1 MNTTSNV
8 NLKSAALEGDINF
21 LYSIIEEDP
30 HVLEHLDLI
39 PFVETPLHIAASCGH
54 LQFATEIM
62 RLKPSFG
69 WKLNKQGYSPI
80 HLAMQK
86 GQKTMALRFVD
97 INKDLVRVKGREGLT
112 PLHLATQFG
121 EIDLLANFLLACPDS
136 IEDVT
141 IRSET
146 PLHIAVRYQQFDT
159 LQVLIG
165 WLKRTRQ
172 KAATQLEQ
180 TILNWKD
187 EAGNTILHISAL
199 NNDSKALKL
208 LIKTKM
214 DLNAKNLLN
223 STALDIAASPEIQ
236 NILLKAKAK
245 RSSSVTDAPTLA
257 DKLRSNIRMMD
268 KIVISILRI
277 RRDITEEQRNA
288 FLIVAAL
295 VATATFQ
302 SALSPPGGV
311 YQANAGDNSTNSTSS
326 LNSTASATQS
336 NAGTSVM
343 SEGDFLTLSIMNSLS
358 LLMSTLTIFILTPS
372 GTIGRILCTPVYLFA
387 YCYLYSMKVIS
398 PTSATSQTNY
408 ILASLF
414 SFFYGT
420 ATWSFAKVLKR
431 VQHQDKKRQIKTW
444 NSIGGN
450 RW

>member
-8 NLKSAALEGDINF
+8 NLKSAALGGDINF

-39 PFVETPLHIAASCGH
+39 PFVETPLHIAASYGH

-223 STALDIAASPEIQ
+223 STALDIAPSPEIQ

-257 DKLRSNIRMMD
+257 DKLRSNIRLMD

-277 RRDITEEQRNA
+277 RMDITEEQRNA
-288 FLIVAAL
+288 FLVVAAL

-311 YQANAGDNSTNSTSS
+311 YQANAGDNSTNTTSS

-343 SEGDFLTLSIMNSLS
+343 NEGDFLTLSIMNSLS
-358 LLMSTLTIFILTPS
+358 LLMSTMTIFILTPS
-372 GTIGRILCTPVYLFA
+372 GTIGRILFTPVYLFA

-398 PTSATSQTNY
+398 PTTATSQTNY
-408 ILASLF
+408 ALASLF
-414 SFFYGT
+414 SFFYGV
-420 ATWSFAKVLKR
+420 ATWSFAKVYKR

-444 NSIGGN
+444 DSIGGN